1 VRLGDLTAAIERR
14 EDGTIVMRCA
24 RPLGAYPRSLT
35 DRLVHW
41 AGVAPDR
48 TLLAWRDGDG
58 FARLTY
64 GEALRSAR
72 ALAQALLER
81 GLNPER
87 PLAILSGNSR
97 EHLLLALAAQHAGI
111 LYAPVSPAYSLVSQD
126 FGTLRQVC
134 RILTPGLVYA
144 EDGRFARAIA
154 AAVDSSVPVID
165 KAAVQRLC
173 GTAPTAQVDRAH
185 EGLQPDAPAKILFT
199 SGSTGVPKGVINTHR
214 MLSSNQQ
221 MILQTLPFLGD
232 APPVLVDWLPWHHT
246 FGGNHNIGVTLYNGG
261 SLYLDEGRPLPGA
274 FAESVRNLRDV
285 GPTVYF
291 NVPRGYEELVRA
303 LRGDPALAK
312 RFFGPGLRLLFYA
325 AASLSQAVADELAQI
340 AIETC
345 GERLLLV
352 TGLGSTETAPMAIC
366 RPWESDLAAA
376 IGVPVPGVEVKL
388 VRTDQSERTQKQ
400 AKPPGDTNRYEVR
413 FKGPNVT
420 PGYWRDPDLTK
431 AAFDDEGYYRMGD
444 SVRFADPG
452 DLSLGLLFDGRLGED
467 FKLSTG
473 TWVVVGTLRARI
485 IAHFAPYVRDAV
497 ITGHGR
503 DIVGMLAIPDPA
515 ACRSLCPEL
524 RDAPLSEI
532 ATHPAVKAAVAEK
545 LVSFAAMATGS
556 ASRVERAIILAD
568 PLSLD
573 GQEVTD
579 KGSINQ
585 RAVLER
591 RRRLVDD
598 LCADNPGPHVIT
610 GAIA

>member
-1 VRLGDLTAAIERR
+1 VRLGDLTPAIERR
-14 EDGTIVMRCA
+14 DDGTIRLRCA
-24 RPLGAYPRSLT
+24 APLGAYPRSLT
-35 DRLVHW
+35 DKLVQW

-64 GEALRSAR
+64 SEALRSVR
-72 ALAQALLER
+72 ALAGALLER
-81 GLNPER
+81 GLSPER

-97 EHLLLALAAQHAGI
+97 EHLLLALAAQHAGV
-111 LYAPVSPAYSLVSQD
+111 LYAPVSPAYSLVSRD

-134 RILTPGLVYA
+134 RILTPGLVFA
-144 EDGRFARAIA
+144 QDGRFARAIA

-165 KAAVQRLC
+165 QAAVQQLC
-173 GTAPTAQVDRAH
+173 ETAATAQVDRAH
-185 EGLQPDAPAKILFT
+185 EAIEPDAPAKILFT

-214 MLSSNQQ
+214 MLSANQQ
-221 MILQTLPFLGD
+221 MILETLPFLGD

-246 FGGNHNIGVTLYNGG
+246 FGGNHNIGITLYNGG
-261 SLYLDEGRPLPGA
+261 SLYLDEGRPMPGA

-291 NVPRGYEELVRA
+291 NVPLGYEELVRA
-303 LRGDPALAK
+303 LRADPALAK
-312 RFFGPGLRLLFYA
+312 QFFGPRLRLLFYA

-340 AIETC
+340 AVETC

-366 RPWESDLAAA
+366 RAWESDLAAA

-388 VRTDQSERTQKQ
+388 VPVGGAE
-400 AKPPGDTNRYEVR
+400 PPGVRYEVR
-413 FKGPNVT
+413 FKGANVT
-420 PGYWRDPDLTK
+420 PGYWRDPELTA

-444 SVRFADPG
+444 SVRFADPR
-452 DLSLGLLFDGRLGED
+452 DLSLGFLFDGRLGED

-473 TWVVVGTLRARI
+473 TWVGVGALRARI

-503 DIVGMLAIPDPA
+503 DTVGMLAIPDPA
-515 ACRSLCPEL
+515 ACREVCPEL
-524 RDAPLSEI
+524 GDAPLSEI
-532 ATHPAVKAAVAEK
+532 ARHPSVKAAIAER
-545 LVSFAAMATGS
+545 LVTFAATATGS

-573 GQEVTD
+573 EREVTD

-591 RRRLVDD
+591 RRHLVDD
-598 LCADNPGPHVIT
+598 LYARQPGAHVIT
-610 GAIA
+610 GATA